1 MNFKFA
7 VGQAVE
13 YKPAKG
19 NRGLFTVIR
28 QMPEEFRAF
37 DRTYRIKSN
46 QEGFERN
53 VMECDLSAS
62 ETPHELEESS
72 VTVFRSRVRSGH

>member
-1 MNFKFA
+1 MDFKFA

-19 NRGLFTVIR
+19 NLGLFTVIR

-37 DRTYRIKSN
+37 DRTYRIKSD

-53 VMECDLSAS
+53 VLECDLSVS
-62 ETPHELEESS
+62 ERPAETY
-72 VTVFRSRVRSGH
+72 VTSLRPRSRGGH

>member
-1 MNFKFA
+1 MDFKFT

-13 YKPAKG
+13 YKPIKG

-28 QMPEEFRAF
+28 QMPEEHRAF
-37 DRTYRIKSN
+37 DRTYRIKSE
-46 QEGFERN
+46 QEGFERT

-62 ETPHELEESS
+62 ERPPESYD
-72 VTVFRSRVRSGH
+72 TVFRPRVRGGH